1 MSEPFQPPVTACPDE
16 LIPLVTQVVE
26 QDAATIFR
34 ILWRAIGEWHLE
46 GTLDRPDS

>member
-1 MSEPFQPPVTACPDE
+1 MSELQPVAVCPDE

-34 ILWRAIGEWHLE
+34 ILWQIIGEWQIE
-46 GTLDRPDS
+46 GVLDRPDA